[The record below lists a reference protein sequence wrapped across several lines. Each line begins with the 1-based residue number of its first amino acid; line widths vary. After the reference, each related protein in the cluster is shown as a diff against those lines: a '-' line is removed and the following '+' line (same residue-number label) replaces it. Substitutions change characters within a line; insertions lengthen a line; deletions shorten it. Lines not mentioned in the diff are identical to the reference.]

1 MVGAG
6 PNGSDY
12 LVGFGSGKNELHVLG
27 RLFNNLEKRIKSL
40 GGDHVCL
47 VEDENLEAVS
57 GRREDRPL
65 TQFSGVVN
73 AVVAGSIN
81 LDDVE
86 RTSTITRE
94 FNTTGACATRSVS
107 RALLAV

>member
-1 MVGAG
+1 
-6 PNGSDY
+6 
-12 LVGFGSGKNELHVLG
+12 
-27 RLFNNLEKRIKSL
+27 
-40 GGDHVCL
+40 
-47 VEDENLEAVS
+47 
-57 GRREDRPL
+57 
-65 TQFSGVVN
+65 
-73 AVVAGSIN
+73 VAGSIN